1 MEEAAGLFSEE
12 RKCLQPGDCSIV
24 ALNNATLC
32 RISKIYAS
40 LLRNDENIISNISV
54 TDIIFDGYLGKW
66 NYRVIPKVKN
76 VKLFFNH
83 SLTVTIACR
92 EILSMR
98 SALNSQENPLFSFAL
113 LGLRPFSFQG
123 GN

>member
-1 MEEAAGLFSEE
+1 MSEDMVMV
-12 RKCLQPGDCSIV
+12 KT
-24 ALNNATLC
+24 N
-32 RISKIYAS
+32 

-83 SLTVTIACR
+83 SLMIKL
-92 EILSMR
+92 ILLDS
-98 SALNSQENPLFSFAL
+98 SSSV
-113 LGLRPFSFQG
+113 
-123 GN
+123 